1 MGLEFVDSGLGEFLV
16 AFLLG
21 RSVCLGQVFVAE
33 ALDHLILLAFLLWT
47 LGDKYVFGYV
57 EALPKLLPD
66 MHNFFDLMVHPL
78 LYLSHFLLPSL
89 TLMLL

>member
-21 RSVCLGQVFVAE
+21 RSVRLGQVFIAE

-47 LGDKYVFGYV
+47 LGD
-57 EALPKLLPD
+57 
-66 MHNFFDLMVHPL
+66 
-78 LYLSHFLLPSL
+78 
-89 TLMLL
+89 